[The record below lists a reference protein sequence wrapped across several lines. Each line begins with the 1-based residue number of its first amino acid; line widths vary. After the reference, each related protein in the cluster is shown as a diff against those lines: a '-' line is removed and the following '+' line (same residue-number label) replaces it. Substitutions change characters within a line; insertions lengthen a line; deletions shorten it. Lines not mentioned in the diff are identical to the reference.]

1 MSANLIIMTKNEIY
15 TGADTALSV
24 SVNGQ
29 SYRCGETNKL
39 SYNKKE
45 KAVLFLSGADE
56 LAKEV
61 YEVYKDS
68 DGNIY
73 TLRDIIRRMLPD
85 YLYKFPE
92 TEKAFNESTNG
103 VICAVLCKMEKKTPV
118 IYVIDRENNFD
129 VKRIE
134 APKDGIAVYAA
145 GFKVKEAF
153 NRASEFLEWGLDV
166 RKTFE
171 NTFNYLAC
179 EQVGGELNVF
189 QINKKFVK
197 NTMKKKIQ
205 EPHNLKQLN
214 QSVLADWLANAA
226 IEMDS
231 DYFLDLAL
239 KVKESIALENK
250 QEWLLPQKH
259 RIVAETLYGKVV
271 LSQRV
276 VIGDSDGVWLMEG
289 PTTTIRD
296 RHGREAMFLGLIQ
309 EEPDKFGMTVNRYA
323 TDDEDDETPI
333 NKISVEEDGGFT
345 IERWN
350 GYNYDKVFSVDNN
363 GYLYTQD
370 MTTKS
375 LKIIDKDN
383 GLLLDGFTKY
393 MNISKFE
400 NIVTD
405 GKLTGIEKLT
415 VLGERTRIMSEYTK
429 LLDQANAYKKTSRDD
444 TIRIDIP
451 PFTSAYNAL
460 ITYLEPLLSNMTIT
474 SDINRDEFIQKF
486 KAYFDAV
493 VQIVQGINDSIK
505 YSSVQLGSYYNN
517 VLIDS
522 VEGITATRNDT
533 VYRTV
538 MNAIKGFAVQRNNG
552 TADKPIWV
560 DLFWADTDGIVH
572 AEDFK
577 INNPSVKGGGIE
589 GSYIILRDGHGGVM
603 KLYPSEGFW
612 AGAENAEDAPALIKP
627 NGEAIFKKGKF
638 IGKDGS
644 ILIDAEAGYI
654 DMDKLDIINVGKLV
668 AEMLEVNTILADDG
682 YVNNLTVNR
691 LKTIG
696 KDVEVGQYIDYID
709 IQDNFIKFITARV
722 STKTQAKDSR
732 DRLLYWQDGEKRI
745 LTTENTGIIAYEYGF
760 NKGDIKEK
768 RVLTFEES
776 GDAATPAEYI
786 GTGDNT
792 GNGRV
797 VNRKRNGGYKS
808 EYKSS
813 NYGFERSID
822 MNDDGIS
829 VRSDKGKFTAIS
841 KEFEFLAQ
849 EGSLKMG
856 LSNGSV
862 FEMTPTGTKLNVQG
876 DLDIKATGTVTINGQ
891 TIKLN

>member
-1 MSANLIIMTKNEIY
+1 MTKNEIY
-15 TGADTALSV
+15 TGADSGLSV

-56 LAKEV
+56 LAKQV
-61 YEVYKDS
+61 YDVYKDS
-68 DGNIY
+68 DENIY
-73 TLRDIIRRMLPD
+73 TLRNIIRRMLPD
-85 YLYKFPE
+85 YLYKYPE
-92 TEKAFNESTNG
+92 TEKAFKEGTNG
-103 VICAVLCKMEKKTPV
+103 VISAVLCKMEKKTPV
-118 IYVIDRENNFD
+118 VYVIDRENNFD
-129 VKRIE
+129 VRKIE
-134 APKDGIAVYAA
+134 APKEGIAVYAA
-145 GFKVKEAF
+145 GFKVEEAF
-153 NRASEFLEWGLDV
+153 RRASEFLEWGLDV

-171 NTFNYLAC
+171 NTFNYLSC
-179 EQVGGELNVF
+179 EQIGGELNVY

-197 NTMKKKIQ
+197 NTLKKKIQ
-205 EPHNLKQLN
+205 EPHNLNHLTTA
-214 QSVLADWLANAA
+214 VLADWLANAA

-239 KVKESIALENK
+239 KVKDSLALEKK

-259 RIVAETLYGKVV
+259 RVVAETLYGKVI

-276 VIGDSDGVWLMEG
+276 VIGDGDGVWLMEG

-296 RHGREAMFLGLIQ
+296 RHGREAMLLGLIQ

-350 GYNYDKVFSVDNN
+350 GYNYDKVFSVDTN
-363 GYLYTQD
+363 GYLFTED

-383 GLLLDGFTKY
+383 GLLLDSYTKE
-393 MNISKFE
+393 MNIGKFE
-400 NIVTD
+400 NIITD
-405 GKLTGIEKLT
+405 GKLTAIEKLQ
-415 VLGERTRIMSEYTK
+415 VLGERTRIMSEYIK

-451 PFTSAYNAL
+451 PFTAAYNAL

-486 KAYFDAV
+486 KAYFDQV

-522 VEGITATRNDT
+522 LEGITATRNDA

-589 GSYIILRDGHGGVM
+589 GSYIILRDGHGRVM

-612 AGAENAEDAPALIKP
+612 AGAENANEAPTLIKP
-627 NGEAIFKKGKF
+627 DGTATFKKLIVKNGVDGELMIDSENGF
-638 IGKDGS
+638 IDMNSWDLKGS
-644 ILIDAEAGYI
+644 GAIDAKLISANMVSAELGYI
-654 DMDKLDIINVGKLV
+654 SDIVAKSLSTMTRAAIAGWSNFIEIKDKTIDWVTGHVVQGEHISVNGKPMYWV
-668 AEMLEVNTILADDG
+668 ESSQTGVMTTEVTPYPVYKYGADDS
-682 YVNNLTVNR
+682 N
-691 LKTIG
+691 K
-696 KDVEVGQYIDYID
+696 K
-709 IQDNFIKFITARV
+709 IKMRMGF
-722 STKTQAKDSR
+722 
-732 DRLLYWQDGEKRI
+732 DGEGDGANPFI
-745 LTTENTGIIAYEYGF
+745 DFGIGDGGANNSAKAKI
-760 NKGDIKEK
+760 NK
-768 RVLTFEES
+768 
-776 GDAATPAEYI
+776 Y
-786 GTGDNT
+786 
-792 GNGRV
+792 
-797 VNRKRNGGYKS
+797 NGGFKQTYN
-808 EYKSS
+808 SS

-822 MNDDGIS
+822 LMDTGIY
-829 VRSDKGKFTAIS
+829 VNNEKGKFSAQS
-841 KEFEFLAQ
+841 KDFEFTAN
-849 EGSLKMG
+849 EGAYKIG
-856 LSNGSV
+856 LTNGTI
-862 FEMTPTGTKLNVQG
+862 FEVSPTGVNMDVQG
-876 DLDIKATGTVTINGQ
+876 NINIKATGTITINGQ